1 MKNIPRGVLLGEEA
15 QAAVAQN
22 KPVVT
27 LESTIIAFGLPYPEN
42 LETAR
47 ECENIIRSEGAVP
60 ATIGIIDG
68 KLKIGLDEKELEQ
81 FAIRKD
87 IVKTNLS
94 NIAPVCARGMWGA
107 TSVSTSLMAT
117 SLAGIG
123 VFVTGGIGGV
133 HKGFAESLDI
143 SSDLT
148 ALSRYRA
155 IVVSAGVKSLLDV
168 RATLEYL
175 ETAGIPVL
183 GYGTDTFPVFYVPR
197 SSYPVDMRV
206 NSPEEAVA
214 VFMSQEA
221 LGHTTSLLT
230 AVPVPEKDALTSEE
244 VEAALA
250 KAEALIRQKGNV
262 HGRDVTPA
270 ILKHMNEMTG
280 GRCLKAN
287 LALIKNNARVG
298 AMIARELSRHNN
310 ANQ

>member
-1 MKNIPRGVLLGEEA
+1 M
-15 QAAVAQN
+15 
-22 KPVVT
+22 T

-42 LETAR
+42 LKMAQ
-47 ECENIIRSEGAVP
+47 ECEDIIRGEGAVP

-94 NIAPVCARGMWGA
+94 NIAAVCARGIWGA

-133 HKGFAESLDI
+133 HKGFGESFDI

-168 RATLEYL
+168 RASLEYPP
-175 ETAGIPVL
+175 ADS
-183 GYGTDTFPVFYVPR
+183 GTSTPTLRPR
-197 SSYPVDMRV
+197 SRTISGKPAPV
-206 NSPEEAVA
+206 N
-214 VFMSQEA
+214 F
-221 LGHTTSLLT
+221 
-230 AVPVPEKDALTSEE
+230 
-244 VEAALA
+244 
-250 KAEALIRQKGNV
+250 
-262 HGRDVTPA
+262 
-270 ILKHMNEMTG
+270 
-280 GRCLKAN
+280 
-287 LALIKNNARVG
+287 IKNVYTLPPAP
-298 AMIARELSRHNN
+298 
-310 ANQ
+310 QPKQ

>member
-1 MKNIPRGVLLGEEA
+1 MKKISDAVALGDEA
-15 QAAVAQN
+15 QAGVAQN

-42 LETAR
+42 LKMAR
-47 ECENIIRSEGAVP
+47 ECEDIIRSEGAVP

-68 KLKIGLDEKELEQ
+68 KLKIGLDENELEQ

-94 NIAPVCARGMWGA
+94 NIAAVCARGIWGA

-133 HKGFAESLDI
+133 HKGFGESFDI

-168 RATLEYL
+168 RASLEYL
-175 ETAGIPVL
+175 ETMGIPVL
-183 GYGTDTFPVFYVPR
+183 GYGTDSFPVFYIRQSPYR
-197 SSYPVDMRV
+197 VDMRV

-214 VFMSQEA
+214 VFTAQEA
-221 LGHTTSLLT
+221 LGHKTSLLT
-230 AVPVPEKDALTSEE
+230 AVPVPAEAALSSAE

-250 KAEALIRQKGNV
+250 KAEAFIKKEGDV

-270 ILKHMNEMTG
+270 ILKQMNEITG

-298 AMIARELSRHNN
+298 AMIARELSRRNTAH
-310 ANQ
+310 